1 MALGAECSSYI
12 ALLNDASLLRR
23 TGAIYLKFA
32 KDFSFIIWLDSHF
45 CQTKLILSGF
55 VVSKLDQL
63 ANCHSAPLRYLVPL
77 P

>member
-1 MALGAECSSYI
+1 MALCAECPGYI
-12 ALLNDASLLRR
+12 ALLNDASLLRQS
-23 TGAIYLKFA
+23 GAIYLKFA

-45 CQTKLILSGF
+45 CQTKLVLSGF
-55 VVSKLDQL
+55 VVSKLEQL

>member
-1 MALGAECSSYI
+1 MALSAECPGYI
-12 ALLNDASLLRR
+12 ALLNGASLFMR

-32 KDFSFIIWLDSHF
+32 EDFSFIIWLDSHF
-45 CQTKLILSGF
+45 CQTKLVLSGF

-63 ANCHSAPLRYLVPL
+63 ANCHSAPLRHLVPL